1 MFMDQDE
8 IPWNS
13 TENIEKL
20 IFSVNVRDFG
30 EKSKDR
36 KFDEKSSSLINECYK
51 SPTSV
56 EVDGN

>member
-1 MFMDQDE
+1 MDQDE